1 MMLPLTRT
9 GVSAA
14 ESRPPTV
21 RGTSEYSID
30 AVIDGCAVRTVF
42 QPVVHLASGSVAGFE
57 ALSRGPAGTVLESPL
72 ALIQAATRAGR
83 LGELDWLCRTQ
94 AMQIALE
101 AGLPSTLSWLIN
113 VEPAGLALGCPPQL
127 AAVLDRARAELRVV
141 LEIVERDVR
150 GNVLDLIRAT
160 DEARLGSWGVA
171 LDDVGA
177 EEASLGLLPLLRP
190 DVVKLD
196 MSLAQGVPREATASI
211 TAAVRAYAEQRGAVI
226 LAEGIETHEHEK
238 LAKVF
243 GATYGQGY
251 YYGRPGPLPAAVE
264 APPVPIPVRQYVT
277 PLDGR
282 TPYEVLSTTITPQRA
297 DKRHLT
303 HISAH
308 LEQRSATDGHA
319 SILLAGFQNSAFF
332 TTRKQSRYRQ
342 LAMANALTI
351 VLADG
356 LTPRSEPT
364 YHVGPLPP
372 GSALGQEWVVIV
384 LSPHFAAAL
393 VARDCGDTGPN
404 AQRQFDFVYTHDRDA
419 VINAARSFIQD
430 LDTVSTHPSTAEDA
444 APPQT
449 ATARRGRSRALAVP
463 PPLDAE
469 AATGPPA
476 VVHPAV
482 LYPLVLHPPVDVRE
496 FESVISSLTAESY
509 GFRVMAQLVLDY
521 LNTRLPM
528 AFWSITRVENERQT
542 YLYLRD
548 NDYGLTVG
556 GSHPWNDS
564 YCVHMVTGAASRLA
578 PDAGAIPLY
587 AAAAVNDAVQIGAY
601 AGAPITEPDGALFG
615 AICGL
620 DRIPRADL
628 ASFGPVLDLLSQV
641 LTLTLASD
649 RALHASRAESDAA
662 LTCASTDSLTGIHN
676 RHAWDTT
683 INQLQHDYDT
693 YADPTVIVI
702 VDLDDFKHVNDGPGG
717 HSAGDQLLRTT
728 AQVLRRTIR
737 DRDFLARLGG
747 AEFSVILTSTPA
759 RLASTLVH
767 RLTQALDRAD
777 IPASVGWSP
786 LLPDSTVHNTIK
798 LAEQAM
804 YQAKKNHKN
813 KSK

>member
-1 MMLPLTRT
+1 MRAGGSLTADGS
-9 GVSAA
+9 GVSA
-14 ESRPPTV
+14 S
-21 RGTSEYSID
+21 SID
-30 AVIDGCAVRTVF
+30 AVIDGRAVRTVF
-42 QPVVHLASGSVAGFE
+42 QPVVHLASGSIAGFE

-72 ALIQAATRAGR
+72 ALIQAAAHAGR

-101 AGLPSTLSWLIN
+101 SGLPDTLSWLVN
-113 VEPAGLALGCPPQL
+113 VEPAGLAMGCPPQM
-127 AAVLDRARAELRVV
+127 AAVLDRAHADLRVI

-160 DEARLGSWGVA
+160 DEARLDSWGVA

-196 MSLAQGVPREATASI
+196 MSLVQGVPREATATI

-251 YYGRPGPLPAAVE
+251 YYGRPGGLPAAVE

-282 TPYEVLSTTITPQRA
+282 TPYEVLSTMITPQRA
-297 DKRHLT
+297 DRRHLA

-308 LEQRSATDGHA
+308 LEQRSADGGHA
-319 SILLAGFQNSAFF
+319 SVLLAGFQNREFF
-332 TTRKQSRYRQ
+332 TTRKQARYRQ
-342 LAMANALTI
+342 LATANALTI

-393 VARDCGDTGPN
+393 VARDCGDTGPR
-404 AQRQFDFVYTHDRDA
+404 AERRFDFVYTHDRDA
-419 VINAARSFIQD
+419 VISVARSFIQD
-430 LDTVSTHPSTAEDA
+430 LDAVSTHPGA
-444 APPQT
+444 AADT
-449 ATARRGRSRALAVP
+449 TL
-463 PPLDAE
+463 
-469 AATGPPA
+469 PPA
-476 VVHPAV
+476 ASGAPVVV
-482 LYPLVLHPPVDVRE
+482 DPLTRHVPGDVRE
-496 FESVISSLTAESY
+496 PASVTASFTAESY
-509 GFRVMAQLVLDY
+509 GFRAMAQLVLDY
-521 LNTRLPM
+521 LNTHMPM
-528 AFWSITRVENERQT
+528 AFWSITRVENDRQT
-542 YLYLRD
+542 YLYLQD

-556 GSHPWNDS
+556 GSHPWRDS
-564 YCVHMVTGAASRLA
+564 YCVHMVAGAAPRLA
-578 PDAGAIPLY
+578 PTADAIALY
-587 AAAAVNDAVQIGAY
+587 AAAAVNDTVQIGAY

-620 DRIPRADL
+620 DRVPRADL
-628 ASFGPVLDLLSQV
+628 ASFGPVLDVLSQA

-662 LTCASTDSLTGIHN
+662 LTYASTDSLTGIHN

-683 INQLQHDYDT
+683 INELQHDYDT
-693 YADPTVIVI
+693 YADPTIIVVI
-702 VDLDDFKHVNDGPGG
+702 DLDDLKHVNDGHGG
-717 HSAGDQLLRTT
+717 HSAGDQILRNT
-728 AQVLRRTIR
+728 AHVLRHNIR
-737 DRDFLARLGG
+737 DSDFLARLGG
-747 AEFSVILTSTPA
+747 DEFGIILTGAPA
-759 RLASTLVH
+759 RLAPTLIH
-767 RLTQALDRAD
+767 RLTRALDRAS
-777 IPASVGWSP
+777 IPASIGWSP
-786 LLPDSTVHNTIK
+786 LLPDSTVHDAIK
-798 LAEQAM
+798 LADQAM
-804 YQAKKNHKN
+804 YQAKKNHKRRASVTATN
-813 KSK
+813 RPRQQGR